1 MAAPRSVL
9 SIDSDAG
16 GPAWDRLVDQLDWY
30 DRKSSDA
37 QRAFKRVK
45 VTELVIAAAI
55 PVMAGT
61 RASQIITAPL
71 GGAVVLLHAA
81 ALGGAGVLLEAV
93 QQLYQWQTNWVQY
106 RSTAEALKHE
116 KFLYLAVAGPYA
128 TGDRRRLLA
137 ERLEGLISQEHA
149 KWTQS
154 RAQGDSEGHPAG

>member
-9 SIDSDAG
+9 SIDSDPG

-61 RASQIITAPL
+61 SVSQIFT
-71 GGAVVLLHAA
+71 A
-81 ALGGAGVLLEAV
+81 ALGGAVVLLEAV

>member
-9 SIDSDAG
+9 SLDPDTS

-45 VTELVIAAAI
+45 LVEIVIAAAI
-55 PVMAGT
+55 PVVAGT
-61 RASQIITAPL
+61 SAPKTVL
-71 GGAVVLLHAA
+71 AGLGAVV
-81 ALGGAGVLLEAV
+81 VLLEAV
-93 QQLYQWQTNWVQY
+93 LQLYQWQTNWVQY

-116 KFLYLAVAGPYA
+116 KFLYLAGAGPYA
-128 TGDRRRLLA
+128 TGDKKRLLA

-154 RAQGDSEGHPAG
+154 RVQVDSEGHPTG

>member
-9 SIDSDAG
+9 SIDSDPG

-61 RASQIITAPL
+61 SASQIITAAL
-71 GGAVVLLHAA
+71 GGAV
-81 ALGGAGVLLEAV
+81 VLLEAV

>member
-9 SIDSDAG
+9 SIDSDPG

-61 RASQIITAPL
+61 SVSQIITAAL
-71 GGAVVLLHAA
+71 GGAV
-81 ALGGAGVLLEAV
+81 VLLEAV

>member
-9 SIDSDAG
+9 SIDSDPG

-61 RASQIITAPL
+61 SVSQIITAAL
-71 GGAVVLLHAA
+71 GGAV
-81 ALGGAGVLLEAV
+81 VLLEAV

-116 KFLYLAVAGPYA
+116 KFLYLAVAGPSA
-128 TGDRRRLLA
+128 TSEQRRLLA

>member
-9 SIDSDAG
+9 SIDSAPG

-61 RASQIITAPL
+61 SVSQIITAAL
-71 GGAVVLLHAA
+71 GGAVVLLE
-81 ALGGAGVLLEAV
+81 AL
-93 QQLYQWQTNWVQY
+93 QQLYQWQTHWVQY
-106 RSTAEALKHE
+106 RSTAAALQHDKC
-116 KFLYLAVAGPYA
+116 LSLAAAGPYP
-128 TGDRRRLLA
+128 TGVRRCLLA
-137 ERLEGLISQEHA
+137 ERREGLISQEHA
-149 KWTQS
+149 KWTQ
-154 RAQGDSEGHPAG
+154 

>member
-9 SIDSDAG
+9 SIDSDPG

-45 VTELVIAAAI
+45 VTELIIAAAI

-61 RASQIITAPL
+61 SASQIITAAL
-71 GGAVVLLHAA
+71 GGAV
-81 ALGGAGVLLEAV
+81 VLLEAV

-116 KFLYLAVAGPYA
+116 KFLYLAAAGPYA

>member
-1 MAAPRSVL
+1 MAAPRGVL
-9 SIDSDAG
+9 SIDPDPT
-16 GPAWDRLVDQLDWY
+16 GPAWDRLMDQLDWY
-30 DRKSSDA
+30 DRKSNAA

-45 VTELVIAAAI
+45 VMELIIAAAI

-61 RASQIITAPL
+61 SAPKT
-71 GGAVVLLHAA
+71 VTA
-81 ALGGAGVLLEAV
+81 ALGGAVVLLEAV

-116 KFLYLAVAGPYA
+116 KFLYLAGAGPYA
-128 TGDRRRLLA
+128 TGDKKRLLA

-154 RAQGDSEGHPAG
+154 RVQVDSEGHPAG

>member
-9 SIDSDAG
+9 SIDSDPG

-45 VTELVIAAAI
+45 VAELVIAAAI

-61 RASQIITAPL
+61 SVSQIITAAL
-71 GGAVVLLHAA
+71 GGAV
-81 ALGGAGVLLEAV
+81 VLLEAV